1 VLLIFNVLPPIHLK
15 LGTGAE
21 EAITSAIQAMFSAR
35 DHSFGN
41 AREIRTL
48 YEKILERQ
56 AGRLSTDANA
66 NPTEI
71 IAADAACA

>member
-1 VLLIFNVLPPIHLK
+1 
-15 LGTGAE
+15 
-21 EAITSAIQAMFSAR
+21 MFSAR